1 MELVKDVKDIKDA
14 EIISES
20 PPETP
25 QPETPAEPAPFTMTI
40 VMQSN
45 GSVNLTAPFQNKILC
60 YGLLEIARDIVRD
73 YQNAAVAEP
82 EKTQ

>member
-1 MELVKDVKDIKDA
+1 MELVKDTESKIGIKDA

-20 PPETP
+20 PPE
-25 QPETPAEPAPFTMTI
+25 QPEKADPIPFTMTI
-40 VMQSN
+40 VMQPN

-73 YQNAAVAEP
+73 YQVPAVSES